1 MGCNMDS
8 EAYFWFPPSYCL
20 AIIQIRGPGDR
31 RLEGKLFAPR
41 ADEKCCASVDGKIPI
56 LPNYTGINDGPR
68 QTDIGCGLYCMS
80 KDPKRYEEGRG
91 PQVVGITIHR
101 RRAAQ
106 QTVVYYPLSQAIA
119 TQSST
124 WNGRAADL
132 AIDIN
137 EEDLTN
143 DHGFSQKDTCS
154 HTLEESDPWWQV
166 ELPTNVSIKMV
177 RVSNAEGYSGR
188 RFWKFN
194 IFVDNYMCAEDV
206 RPDWGET
213 LDVP

>member
-1 MGCNMDS
+1 MGCGGLS
-8 EAYFWFPPSYCL
+8 IACPKEPQA
-20 AIIQIRGPGDR
+20 IRG
-31 RLEGKLFAPR
+31 R
-41 ADEKCCASVDGKIPI
+41 AWSPSCWDHKFTDGE
-56 LPNYTGINDGPR
+56 LPFN
-68 QTDIGCGLYCMS
+68 
-80 KDPKRYEEGRG
+80 
-91 PQVVGITIHR
+91 
-101 RRAAQ
+101 

-213 LDVP
+213 LDVPCNATGRFVKIVIPGDKQLLNFCDFQLYVDK